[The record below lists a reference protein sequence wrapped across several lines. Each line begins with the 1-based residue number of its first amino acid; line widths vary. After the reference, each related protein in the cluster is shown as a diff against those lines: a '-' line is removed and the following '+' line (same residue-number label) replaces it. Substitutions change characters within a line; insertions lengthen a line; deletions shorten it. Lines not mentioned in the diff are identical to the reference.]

1 MKLILSLI
9 SALIVTYSCSPIN
22 NQHGYI
28 LEDFVNSSNSISQF
42 NMETTTENDIL
53 QTLGSP
59 SIIINDVNNIWI
71 YLVSIKKENIFEND
85 TVMYQSIM
93 RYEFDNNGKLLSKGN
108 LKDMH
113 WTFEQIIERVSY
125 GSTIFPGDIIGSG
138 PVGTGSLLE
147 INGSNKLKNV
157 NYEDVWLKEID
168 IVEMEIENIGRITNK
183 IICNK
188 SNYKIN

>member
-9 SALIVTYSCSPIN
+9 SSLIVTYSCSPIN

-85 TVMYQSIM
+85 AVLYQSIM
-93 RYEFDNNGKLLSKGN
+93 RYEFDNNGKLLSKEF
-108 LKDMH
+108 LDKDNFTEV
-113 WTFEQIIERVSY
+113 TFSTEKTEVARDNYSLVDQI
-125 GSTIFPGDIIGSG
+125 
-138 PVGTGSLLE
+138 
-147 INGSNKLKNV
+147 
-157 NYEDVWLKEID
+157 YESFTR
-168 IVEMEIENIGRITNK
+168 GQ
-183 IICNK
+183 
-188 SNYKIN
+188 